1 MGDHNVEVIITK
13 LRARSEQGVKEY
25 GVTTDKANLTTVEWL
40 SHLQEE
46 LLDSVVYIQELL
58 RKENENSVLALV
70 AEFALKAQDYEACF
84 GICELLMESLPA
96 GNEYAVNLFK
106 NNIPEP
112 LFFLDIWG
120 LNNSK

>member
-25 GVTTDKANLTTVEWL
+25 GVTTDKANLTAVEWL

-58 RKENENSVLALV
+58 RKEH
-70 AEFALKAQDYEACF
+70 
-84 GICELLMESLPA
+84 ES
-96 GNEYAVNLFK
+96 E
-106 NNIPEP
+106 
-112 LFFLDIWG
+112 
-120 LNNSK
+120 